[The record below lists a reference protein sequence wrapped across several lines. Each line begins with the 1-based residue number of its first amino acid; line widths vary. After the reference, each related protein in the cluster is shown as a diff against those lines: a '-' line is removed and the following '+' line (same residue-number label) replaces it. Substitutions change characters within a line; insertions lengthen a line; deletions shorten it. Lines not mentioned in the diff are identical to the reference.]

1 MIYLI
6 EDSEI
11 AYYRG
16 NGGLEMDQ
24 RICII
29 GAGISGL
36 SAGYQ
41 LVKAGLK
48 PVIFEKESFV
58 GGRMSSETVE
68 DFVIDKGAYTLSEF
82 HRGTMQMIREIGIE
96 KFLQETSGTSSTFSE
111 GKEYQIKIGS
121 PVDFLKY
128 KLLSMKNKKD
138 MVNLFLYATSLGKSL
153 NLNKPTEK
161 TFELEEE
168 SAAKYLLREYDDEIL
183 ETIAY
188 PIFCEIFLGT
198 PENNSKAAFLA
209 TIRNLTHFKIFSLDQ
224 GLGMLPEYLSRT
236 LNVKLNSPVFH
247 IRPLAEQG
255 PYQVDL
261 GGDSRESLIFD
272 IVIFAIPPAAI
283 LEVFEDLSLEVKEG
297 FKQVEYAPSVV
308 VSMATE
314 QPFPGT
320 SFINNLLRKDFKVLG
335 NLVFDHHKGIGHVPP
350 GKGLATVILAESA
363 SRTLLDAPEEVINR
377 QVMEELDRLFRGFS
391 KKVIFSKIYQWKYGV
406 VQLKPGALRQQGL
419 TRKFLEDC
427 FQHLYFVGD
436 GLYRSSIE
444 VQVYTALNVA
454 SQIIKKF
461 KN

>member
-1 MIYLI
+1 
-6 EDSEI
+6 
-11 AYYRG
+11 
-16 NGGLEMDQ
+16 MDQ

-41 LVKAGLK
+41 LAKAGLK
-48 PVIFEKESFV
+48 PVILEKEPFV
-58 GGRMSSETVE
+58 GGRMSSETIE
-68 DFVIDKGAYTLSEF
+68 NFVIDKGAYTLSEF
-82 HRGTMQMIREIGIE
+82 HRSTIQMVREIGIAE
-96 KFLQETSGTSSTFSE
+96 SLQETSGTSSTFRE

-168 SAAKYLLREYDDEIL
+168 SAAEYLRREYDDEIL
-183 ETIAY
+183 EYIAY

-209 TIRNLTHFKIFSLDQ
+209 TIRNLTKFKIFSLER
-224 GLGMLPEYLSRT
+224 GLGMLPECLSKI
-236 LNVKLNSPVFH
+236 LNVKLNSAVVH
-247 IRPLAEQG
+247 VRPLADQG
-255 PYQVDL
+255 PYQVDVA
-261 GGDSRESLIFD
+261 GDSRESLIFD
-272 IVIFAIPPAAI
+272 IIIFAIPPAAI
-283 LEVFEDLSLEVKEG
+283 LDVFEDLSAEVRER
-297 FKQVEYAPSVV
+297 FKQVQYAPSVI
-308 VSMATE
+308 VSTAIDR
-314 QPFPGT
+314 PSPKT

-335 NLVFDHHKGIGHVPP
+335 NLVFDHHKGAGHVPP
-350 GKGLATVILAESA
+350 GKSLATAILSETA
-363 SRTLLDAPEEVINR
+363 SRTLLDASEEMINR
-377 QVMEELDRLFRGFS
+377 QVMEELDRLFYGFS
-391 KKVIFSKIYQWKYGV
+391 RKVIFSKTYRWKYGV

-419 TRKFLEDC
+419 TRKLLEDC

-444 VQVYTALNVA
+444 VQVYTALNA
-454 SQIIKKF
+454 ANQIVQKYKP
-461 KN
+461 